1 MLIKQNKEENRRL
14 KTKLYNLIIKFVYKY
29 LIKLYDRELES
40 HNTRETKPKLYR
52 DFQKTLLQITKW
64 SDKTIQKQTN
74 KFLKWVE
81 KRENLSEK
89 DLQNM
94 IKNIIKLST
103 QLILDK
109 SDIYITT
116 LLQNFNFPNVKT
128 YYYKC
133 LKRIARI
140 VYENPKGL
148 HDLQTGRLFDEL
160 DNILQSFLPL
170 HEIEAILE
178 FDDTKQAKSDETKR
192 INVKYD
198 FENDSLSNNSNSS
211 ISLRQ
216 SDQPKLI
223 VDKQSSDQSLN
234 YVSSEDLNFE
244 EESENDLSKIVQKK
258 PIDMI
263 NSKNTMEEGVKHI
276 RVPKFKKS
284 QYFYNKPK
292 IDEINEYFFNE

>member
-29 LIKLYDRELES
+29 LLKLYDRELES

-133 LKRIARI
+133 LKRIARL

-211 ISLRQ
+211 ISLRR

-223 VDKQSSDQSLN
+223 VDKQSSDPSLN

-244 EESENDLSKIVQKK
+244 EESENDLSKIAHKK
-258 PIDMI
+258 PIDII
-263 NSKNTMEEGVKHI
+263 NSKNVMEEGVKHI
-276 RVPKFKKS
+276 RVPKFKRSK
-284 QYFYNKPK
+284 YFYNKPK